1 MQAPCSHGASCGAAI
16 GRRIDRPQRAAKPNN
31 QVLQAGHSRTRLAV
45 QHQRPTAPNVL
56 LPCSRILA
64 AAPHHR
70 LAPHRR
76 VPPLERFVGGGE
88 GGHERAVLGQR
99 LLPEPGMVQGVGAA
113 DAAFLQGRR
122 WRRWHG
128 WGGGTRVA
136 GRLPGRRQRAD
147 AAQRPP
153 PPHSTPA
160 PTGHSCSSED
170 SRWKPCSLRGGRP
183 SKPRCPAGGEGDGQ
197 RFSAGAAPDHC
208 RQCGLTRSGCL
219 PFLLSPV
226 PPHTPQP
233 VPTCR
238 RGGEAVAQPPRGKL
252 AEVDLAGGGQLGHA
266 CGRWPGQARGGSSN
280 GNGQR
285 VHSVHMPSDSP

>member
-153 PPHSTPA
+153 PRTQ
-160 PTGHSCSSED
+160 
-170 SRWKPCSLRGGRP
+170 
-183 SKPRCPAGGEGDGQ
+183 PRHPPGTAAAARTAGG
-197 RFSAGAAPDHC
+197 SPA
-208 RQCGLTRSGCL
+208 RSGGGAHR
-219 PFLLSPV
+219 S
-226 PPHTPQP
+226 
-233 VPTCR
+233 
-238 RGGEAVAQPPRGKL
+238 RGALQVGRGMGSVSVQGQHRITAGSAVSHG
-252 AEVDLAGGGQLGHA
+252 LGA
-266 CGRWPGQARGGSSN
+266 C
-280 GNGQR
+280 
-285 VHSVHMPSDSP
+285 HSF